1 MKHISIK
8 MDTPVEF
15 VNVTKINPLIS
26 KCQIKVCYVG
36 EEPNR
41 NGTIITKEVAERD
54 IANSL
59 PGSPIV
65 GFFNAE
71 TQDFE
76 EHNKYF
82 EVDDDGN
89 ISISDDTRPYGFV
102 DLNAKVWFQKFMD
115 DGVEHEYLMTEG
127 NIWTGQ
133 YPESDR
139 IIQKGNNQSMELDG
153 KFLSGEWTKDDKNQ
167 PQFFIVNSAIISKL
181 CILGEEFEPCFEGS
195 TITAP
200 TIEFKLDDKYYTI
213 IENMQKILEEKGE
226 KEKVF
231 TQYSL
236 SIGDAVWTSLYTAL
250 NDQYDIKAVYNEGP
264 IVLVQEKG
272 TENYKT
278 VTFAFNTEDST
289 VTLGTEFTDV
299 NIADYSEDTFVSSEE
314 IANWVEKNFSEPE
327 DKTDENE
334 PSENQNNIEPEKDV
348 TESEEYIALNDKYVT
363 LQNDYETLKKEIE
376 SLREF
381 KLNIERQEK
390 QEMIDSFDELT
401 DEEKDEVVKNID
413 AYSLNT
419 IEEKLSVIVRHKGKK
434 EKKEETAPTTY
445 TLNNGDDNQLP
456 EWVTAVQNIEKELN
470 T

>member
-65 GFFNAE
+65 GFFNVE
-71 TQDFE
+71 TGDFE

-89 ISISDDTRPYGFV
+89 ITISDNTRPYGFV

-127 NIWTGQ
+127 NIWTEQ

-153 KFLSGEWTKDDKNQ
+153 KFLSGEWTKNDKNQ

-327 DKTDENE
+327 DKTDENT

-445 TLNNGDDNQLP
+445 NLNNGDDNQLP

>member
-153 KFLSGEWTKDDKNQ
+153 KFLSGEWTKDDKNL

-236 SIGDAVWTSLYTAL
+236 SIGDAVWTSLYAAL